1 MNFLVYDEQFISFFL
16 LLMIFA
22 ILIKTCKIK
31 HMPNYFCKWILM
43 VVISGIT
50 LSMYTFMDGNRSK
63 LNLLSFYLFDKCK
76 Q

>member
-1 MNFLVYDEQFISFFL
+1 MMSDFYPFFL

-43 VVISGIT
+43 VLVSGDT
-50 LSMYTFMDGNRSK
+50 LSTYTFTAGNRSK
-63 LNLLSFYLFDKCK
+63 VNLLSFYLFDKCR